1 MFKLHPGRVLPEGHT
16 SGRRQTCDLRQT
28 SVTGAAVTVQN
39 VLPWRHAQD
48 HPPNRRIWPA
58 VRGTGICEGGLH
70 QASAHAFVLMSR
82 KRKTDYNS

>member
-39 VLPWRHAQD
+39 VLP
-48 HPPNRRIWPA
+48 
-58 VRGTGICEGGLH
+58 
-70 QASAHAFVLMSR
+70 
-82 KRKTDYNS
+82 